1 MSMVPQLFTIGAIG
15 EGTIG
20 LSDWA
25 LSDYRSYR
33 TTIGVLSESTIGT
46 IGPGL
51 SRRAWAS
58 VADVRRGDNGAL
70 VVLAAARRSIEFH

>member
-20 LSDWA
+20 LSERA

-33 TTIGVLSESTIGT
+33 STIGPLSESAIGT

-51 SRRAWAS
+51 YKKQKVPVHAPGMKK
-58 VADVRRGDNGAL
+58 VAGIQKKL
-70 VVLAAARRSIEFH
+70 KAAQD

>member
-1 MSMVPQLFTIGAIG
+1 MSMVPQLSTIGAIG

-20 LSDWA
+20 LSERA

-33 TTIGVLSESTIGT
+33 STIGVLSESTIGT

-51 SRRAWAS
+51 SLYASLNVSFALGEMRRDC
-58 VADVRRGDNGAL
+58 V
-70 VVLAAARRSIEFH
+70 